1 MDFIAVDVIHH
12 TSCIL
17 KVVSCQQVLDPD
29 LLRNMLKTAFQPP
42 GVSKA
47 IEKAMAKMPAELQH
61 PFEDLLTFAHELD
74 ESDLDAIVGDFTA
87 LCKQFKTKIPKA
99 IAQLKKSSEGRI
111 QKSLSNFGAMPEMPE
126 FDFPGDILKSIDPL
140 EILAQLGTKIP
151 PPFDAVSP
159 AHLFVHC
166 FNRPIDQPLIFSI
179 NYRHMARHL
188 NLLNLLRYFP
198 WSSASRTAIC
208 REVSLIPLF

>member
-1 MDFIAVDVIHH
+1 MPSGKKWISSPLTSIHH

-17 KVVSCQQVLDPD
+17 KLVSCQQVLDPD

-99 IAQLKKSSEGRI
+99 IAQLKKSSR
-111 QKSLSNFGAMPEMPE
+111 QNSKSLSVVAENFGAMPEMPE

-159 AHLFVHC
+159 AHLFVC
-166 FNRPIDQPLIFSI
+166 
-179 NYRHMARHL
+179 
-188 NLLNLLRYFP
+188 LLL
-198 WSSASRTAIC
+198 
-208 REVSLIPLF
+208 

>member
-1 MDFIAVDVIHH
+1 
-12 TSCIL
+12 
-17 KVVSCQQVLDPD
+17 
-29 LLRNMLKTAFQPP
+29 MLKTAFQPP

-47 IEKAMAKMPAELQH
+47 IKKAMAKMPAELQH

-99 IAQLKKSSEGRI
+99 IAQLKKSSR
-111 QKSLSNFGAMPEMPE
+111 QNSKSLSVVAKNFGAMPEMPEMPE

-140 EILAQLGTKIP
+140 EILTQLGTKIP

-159 AHLFVHC
+159 PMFLFAAL
-166 FNRPIDQPLIFSI
+166 IDLSTIRSFFSYVTGI
-179 NYRHMARHL
+179 RQG
-188 NLLNLLRYFP
+188 
-198 WSSASRTAIC
+198 T
-208 REVSLIPLF
+208 